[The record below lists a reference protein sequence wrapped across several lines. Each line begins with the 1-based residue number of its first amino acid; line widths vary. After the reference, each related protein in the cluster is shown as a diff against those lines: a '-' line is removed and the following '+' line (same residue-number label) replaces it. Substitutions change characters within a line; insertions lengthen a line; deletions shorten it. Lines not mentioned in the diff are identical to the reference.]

1 MPYDSQNKQIYIDVT
16 TTPRTGVSINDVRTA
31 LSESSYDLGTLC
43 KSSHINPM
51 AKYKP
56 VEHSILGMTGK
67 TYGNMYWRGANAQCG
82 LNIPH
87 VSYSDRVSL
96 ASGNP
101 VWSRVPPTTLFR
113 LLDFDGYDGRGLV
126 TISPSTI
133 PTGALTERNAGSISF
148 LNGLAVF
155 HVDLNPQDQ
164 TGFYLTLEDISIAT
178 SGDPVNLEDMYLRLL
193 LVATD
198 SQSPIE
204 LPSDAYKVVQ
214 EEISGEP
221 TLAEMTLGEARA
233 AGKTQITF
241 SPEFKFEVYGV
252 SVAPKA
258 GDVYS
263 DGNSN
268 FIVKEIEYE
277 NWPEVSAIICKRSGG
292 TQVVPDTGT
301 LSRVSGTGSSSIS
314 YNNVIYDRF
323 TFGSKTYYVFPF
335 LCSDTTGG
343 FVCGLGTETP
353 QLVIASR
360 TDTLY
365 CTVGTITKANAT
377 TFNVPYSVVN
387 GFDATKTVTME
398 YTLSRAGS
406 YQELFAPEYTMPVI
420 TIDKQ
425 VTSLATASGT
435 DTPSISGLPDGIFTG
450 IHIEYVYLNAS
461 GHTARGSLG
470 EFMFDAGGNPF
481 TPPEQQI

>member
-1 MPYDSQNKQIYIDVT
+1 MSHDTSTKRIYIGGT
-16 TTPRTGVSINDVRTA
+16 AQNPIGVSVDDVNA
-31 LSESSYDLGTLC
+31 IIQEGSLDVGTLC
-43 KSSHINPM
+43 KSNNINPM
-51 AKYKP
+51 TKYKP

-67 TYGNMYWRGANAQCG
+67 TYGNMYWRGANGQCG

-96 ASGNP
+96 ALGNP

-178 SGDPVNLEDMYLRLL
+178 SGNPVNLKDMYLRLL

-314 YNNVIYDRF
+314 YNNVIYNRF
-323 TFGSKTYYVFPF
+323 TFGSKLYNVFPY
-335 LCSDTTGG
+335 LCSATTGG
-343 FVCGLGTETP
+343 FVCGLGCPTP
-353 QLVIASR
+353 QIVIASR
-360 TDTLY
+360 TDTVN
-365 CTVGTITKANAT
+365 CTLGNITKANSS
-377 TFNVPYSVVN
+377 TFNVPYTIVN
-387 GFDATKTVTME
+387 GFDAQKIVTME
-398 YTLSRAGS
+398 YTLSRAGN
-406 YQELFAPEYTMPVI
+406 YQELFGPDYTMPVI
-420 TIDKQ
+420 TVNK
-425 VTSLATASGT
+425 TASSLATISGT
-435 DTPSISGLPDGIFTG
+435 DTPSISGLPDGLYTG
-450 IHIEYVYLNAS
+450 IRIEYTYINAS
-461 GHTARGSLG
+461 GYTSRGNLG
-470 EFMFDAGGNPF
+470 EFMFDYGGNPF
-481 TPPEQQI
+481 TPPEQ